1 MNDELSL
8 RQLFKELIL
17 FFINFKTVIVS
28 ITLIGLFF
36 GFLYTSF
43 EEKSYELNA
52 IATSGISEFERIP
65 ADRGIYLNQRTAI
78 NLINQLNTDIYN
90 NDLSLLAKK
99 LNIEKDLLV
108 DLKKIEATEIM
119 REEQLDKKR
128 KIATQKFEIKIYTTS
143 NKIITSIEDGLLYY
157 FNNLTYVNDY
167 YNLYKITIQNE
178 INEINNE
185 VQQLRQIRAVEN
197 LSFDNSSINLY
208 SRKKPNESSNEI
220 IDLIQLR
227 TLKETNLALLKPLNF
242 VQSFSLPQK
251 ETKRDLPL
259 FLLIVSITSFI
270 FSVIVS
276 IFMNVSKNTEV

>member
-1 MNDELSL
+1 MNEELSL

-28 ITLIGLFF
+28 ITLIGLFV
-36 GFLYTSF
+36 GFLYTNF
-43 EEKSYELNA
+43 EEKSYELSA

-65 ADRGIYLNQRTAI
+65 VDRGIYLNQRTAI

-108 DLKKIEATEIM
+108 DLKKIEAIEIM

-128 KIATQKFEIKIYTTS
+128 KIATQKFEIKIFTTS

-157 FNNLTYVNDY
+157 FNNLTYVNDC
-167 YNLYKITIQNE
+167 YNLYKISIQKE

-185 VQQLRQIRAVEN
+185 VQQLRQIRSVEN

-259 FLLIVSITSFI
+259 FLLIVSIISFI

-276 IFMNVSKNTEV
+276 IFMNVSKNT

>member
-1 MNDELSL
+1 MNEELSL

-28 ITLIGLFF
+28 ITLIGLFV
-36 GFLYTSF
+36 GFLYTNF
-43 EEKSYELNA
+43 EEKSYELSA

-65 ADRGIYLNQRTAI
+65 VDRGIYLNQRTAI

-108 DLKKIEATEIM
+108 DLKKIEAIEIM

-157 FNNLTYVNDY
+157 FNNLTYVNDC
-167 YNLYKITIQNE
+167 YNLYKISTQKE

-185 VQQLRQIRAVEN
+185 VQQLRQIRSVEN

-220 IDLIQLR
+220 IDLVQLR

-251 ETKRDLPL
+251 ETKRDIPL
-259 FLLIVSITSFI
+259 FLLIVTIISFI

-276 IFMNVSKNTEV
+276 IFMNVSKNI

>member
-1 MNDELSL
+1 MNEELSL

-17 FFINFKTVIVS
+17 FFINFKTVIIS
-28 ITLIGLFF
+28 ITLIGLFV
-36 GFLYTSF
+36 GFLYTKF
-43 EEKSYELNA
+43 EEKSYELSA

-65 ADRGIYLNQRTAI
+65 SDRGIYLNQRTAI

-90 NDLSLLAKK
+90 NDLSLLEEK
-99 LNIEKDLLV
+99 LNIEKDLLL
-108 DLKKIEATEIM
+108 DLKKIEAIEIM
-119 REEQLDKKR
+119 REEQLEKKR
-128 KIATQKFEIKIYTTS
+128 KVATQKFEIKIFTTS
-143 NKIITSIEDGLLYY
+143 NKIISSIEDGLLYY
-157 FNNLTYVNDY
+157 FNNLTYVNDC
-167 YNLYKITIQNE
+167 YNLYKITIQKE

-185 VQQLRQIRAVEN
+185 VQQLRQIRSLDN

-251 ETKRDLPL
+251 ETKRDIPI
-259 FLLIVSITSFI
+259 FLLIVTIISFI

-276 IFMNVSKNTEV
+276 IFMNVSKNI

>member
-1 MNDELSL
+1 MNEELSL

-17 FFINFKTVIVS
+17 FFINFRTVIVS
-28 ITLIGLFF
+28 ITLIGLFA
-36 GFLYTSF
+36 GFLYTNF
-43 EEKSYELNA
+43 EEKSYELSA

-65 ADRGIYLNQRTAI
+65 VDRGIYLNQRTAI

-108 DLKKIEATEIM
+108 DLKKIEAIEIM

-157 FNNLTYVNDY
+157 FNNLTYVNDC

-227 TLKETNLALLKPLNF
+227 TLKETNLALLKPLSF

-251 ETKRDLPL
+251 ETKRDIPL
-259 FLLIVSITSFI
+259 FLLIVTIISFI

-276 IFMNVSKNTEV
+276 IFMNVSKNI

>member
-1 MNDELSL
+1 MNEELSL

-17 FFINFKTVIVS
+17 FFINFKTVIIS
-28 ITLIGLFF
+28 ITLIGLFV
-36 GFLYTSF
+36 GFLYTKF
-43 EEKSYELNA
+43 EEKSYELSA

-65 ADRGIYLNQRTAI
+65 SDRGIYLNQRTAI

-90 NDLSLLAKK
+90 NDLSLLEEK
-99 LNIEKDLLV
+99 LKIEKDLLL
-108 DLKKIEATEIM
+108 DLKKIEAIEIM
-119 REEQLDKKR
+119 REEQLEKKR
-128 KIATQKFEIKIYTTS
+128 KVATQKFEIKIFTTS
-143 NKIITSIEDGLLYY
+143 NKIISSIEDGLSYY
-157 FNNLTYVNDY
+157 FNNLTYVNDC
-167 YNLYKITIQNE
+167 YNLYKITIQKE

-185 VQQLRQIRAVEN
+185 VQQLRQIRSLDN

-251 ETKRDLPL
+251 ETKRDIPI
-259 FLLIVSITSFI
+259 FLLIVTIISFI

-276 IFMNVSKNTEV
+276 IFMNVSKNI

>member
-1 MNDELSL
+1 MNEELSL

-28 ITLIGLFF
+28 ITLIGLFV
-36 GFLYTSF
+36 GFLYTNF
-43 EEKSYELNA
+43 EEKSYELSA

-65 ADRGIYLNQRTAI
+65 VDRGIYLNQRTAI

-108 DLKKIEATEIM
+108 DLKKIEAVEIM

-128 KIATQKFEIKIYTTS
+128 KIATQKFEIKIFTTS
-143 NKIITSIEDGLLYY
+143 NKIISSIEDGLLYY
-157 FNNLTYVNDY
+157 FNNLTYVNDC
-167 YNLYKITIQNE
+167 YNLYKITIQKE

-185 VQQLRQIRAVEN
+185 VQQLRQIRSVEN

-251 ETKRDLPL
+251 ETKRDIPL
-259 FLLIVSITSFI
+259 FLLIVTIISFI

-276 IFMNVSKNTEV
+276 IFMNVSKNI

>member
-1 MNDELSL
+1 MNEELSL

-17 FFINFKTVIVS
+17 FFINFRTVIVS
-28 ITLIGLFF
+28 ITLIGLFA
-36 GFLYTSF
+36 GFLYTNF
-43 EEKSYELNA
+43 EEKSYELSA

-65 ADRGIYLNQRTAI
+65 VDRGIYLNQRTAI

-108 DLKKIEATEIM
+108 DLKKIEAIEIM

-157 FNNLTYVNDY
+157 FNNLTYINDC
-167 YNLYKITIQNE
+167 YNLYKVTIQKE

-185 VQQLRQIRAVEN
+185 VQQLRQIRSLEN

-227 TLKETNLALLKPLNF
+227 TLKQTNLALLKPLNF

-259 FLLIVSITSFI
+259 FLLIVTIISFI

-276 IFMNVSKNTEV
+276 IFLNVSKNI

>member
-1 MNDELSL
+1 MNEELSL

-17 FFINFKTVIVS
+17 FFINFRTVIVS
-28 ITLIGLFF
+28 ITLIVLFA
-36 GFLYTSF
+36 GFLYTNF
-43 EEKSYELNA
+43 EEKSYELSA

-65 ADRGIYLNQRTAI
+65 VDRGIYLNQRTAI

-108 DLKKIEATEIM
+108 DLKKIEAIEIM

-128 KIATQKFEIKIYTTS
+128 KIATQKFEIKIFTTS

-157 FNNLTYVNDY
+157 FNNLTYVNDC

-259 FLLIVSITSFI
+259 FLLIVSIISFI

-276 IFMNVSKNTEV
+276 IFMNVSKNT

>member
-1 MNDELSL
+1 MNEELSL

-17 FFINFKTVIVS
+17 FFINFKTVIIS
-28 ITLIGLFF
+28 ITLIGLFV
-36 GFLYTSF
+36 GFLYTKF
-43 EEKSYELNA
+43 EEKSYELSA

-65 ADRGIYLNQRTAI
+65 SDRGIYLNQRTAI

-90 NDLSLLAKK
+90 NDLSLLEEK
-99 LNIEKDLLV
+99 LKIEKDLLL
-108 DLKKIEATEIM
+108 DLKKIEAIEIM
-119 REEQLDKKR
+119 REEQLEKKR
-128 KIATQKFEIKIYTTS
+128 KVATQKFEIKIFTTS
-143 NKIITSIEDGLLYY
+143 NKIISSIEDGLLYY
-157 FNNLTYVNDY
+157 FNNLTYVNDC
-167 YNLYKITIQNE
+167 YNLYKITIQKE

-185 VQQLRQIRAVEN
+185 VQQLRQIRSLDN

-251 ETKRDLPL
+251 ETKRDIPI
-259 FLLIVSITSFI
+259 FLLIVTIISFI

-276 IFMNVSKNTEV
+276 IFMNVSKNI

>member
-1 MNDELSL
+1 MNEELSL

-17 FFINFKTVIVS
+17 FFINFKTVIIS
-28 ITLIGLFF
+28 ITLIGLFV
-36 GFLYTSF
+36 GFLYTKF
-43 EEKSYELNA
+43 EEKSYELSA

-65 ADRGIYLNQRTAI
+65 SDRGIYLNQRTAI

-90 NDLSLLAKK
+90 NDLSLLEEK
-99 LNIEKDLLV
+99 LNIEKDLLL
-108 DLKKIEATEIM
+108 DLKKIEAIEIM
-119 REEQLDKKR
+119 REEQLEKKR
-128 KIATQKFEIKIYTTS
+128 KVATQKFEIKIFTTS
-143 NKIITSIEDGLLYY
+143 NKIISSIEDGLLYY
-157 FNNLTYVNDY
+157 FNNLTYVNDC
-167 YNLYKITIQNE
+167 YNLYKITIQKE

-185 VQQLRQIRAVEN
+185 VQQLRQIRSLDN

-242 VQSFSLPQK
+242 VQSFSLAQK
-251 ETKRDLPL
+251 ETKRNLPM
-259 FLLIVSITSFI
+259 FLLKVTIFSFI

-276 IFMNVSKNTEV
+276 IFRNVAKSI

>member
-1 MNDELSL
+1 MNEELSL

-28 ITLIGLFF
+28 ITLIGLFA
-36 GFLYTSF
+36 GFLYTNF
-43 EEKSYELNA
+43 EEKSYELSA

-65 ADRGIYLNQRTAI
+65 VDRGIYLNQRTAI

-90 NDLSLLAKK
+90 KDLSLLAKK

-108 DLKKIEATEIM
+108 DLKKIEAIEIM

-128 KIATQKFEIKIYTTS
+128 KIATQKFEIKILTSS

-157 FNNLTYVNDY
+157 FNNLTYVNDC
-167 YNLYKITIQNE
+167 YNLYKISIQKE

-185 VQQLRQIRAVEN
+185 VQQLRQIRSVEN

-251 ETKRDLPL
+251 ETKRDIPL
-259 FLLIVSITSFI
+259 FLLIVTIISFI

-276 IFMNVSKNTEV
+276 IFMNVSKNI

>member
-1 MNDELSL
+1 MNEELSL

-28 ITLIGLFF
+28 ITLIGLFV
-36 GFLYTSF
+36 GFLYTNF
-43 EEKSYELNA
+43 EEKSYELSA

-65 ADRGIYLNQRTAI
+65 VDRGIYLNQRTAI

-108 DLKKIEATEIM
+108 DLKKIEAIEIM

-157 FNNLTYVNDY
+157 FNNLTYVNDC
-167 YNLYKITIQNE
+167 YNLYKISIQKE

-185 VQQLRQIRAVEN
+185 VQQLRQIRSVEN

-251 ETKRDLPL
+251 ETKRDIPL
-259 FLLIVSITSFI
+259 FLLIVTIISFI

-276 IFMNVSKNTEV
+276 IFMNVSKNI

>member
-1 MNDELSL
+1 MLASYTQIL
-8 RQLFKELIL
+8 RK
-17 FFINFKTVIVS
+17 
-28 ITLIGLFF
+28 
-36 GFLYTSF
+36 
-43 EEKSYELNA
+43 KSYELSA

-65 ADRGIYLNQRTAI
+65 VDRGIYLNQRTAI

-108 DLKKIEATEIM
+108 DLKKIEAIEIM

-157 FNNLTYVNDY
+157 FNNLTYVNDC
-167 YNLYKITIQNE
+167 YNLYKISIQKE

-185 VQQLRQIRAVEN
+185 VQQLRQIRSVEN

-251 ETKRDLPL
+251 ETKRDIPL
-259 FLLIVSITSFI
+259 FLLIVTIISFI

-276 IFMNVSKNTEV
+276 IFMNVSKHISMKVSIIGSGYMH

>member
-1 MNDELSL
+1 MNEELSL

-28 ITLIGLFF
+28 ITLIGLFV
-36 GFLYTSF
+36 GFLYTNF
-43 EEKSYELNA
+43 EEKSYELSA

-65 ADRGIYLNQRTAI
+65 VDRGIYLNQRTAI

-108 DLKKIEATEIM
+108 DLKKIEAIEIM

-157 FNNLTYVNDY
+157 FNNLTYVNDC
-167 YNLYKITIQNE
+167 YNLYKISIQKE

-251 ETKRDLPL
+251 ETKRDIPL
-259 FLLIVSITSFI
+259 FLLIVTIISFI

-276 IFMNVSKNTEV
+276 IFMNVSKNI

>member
-1 MNDELSL
+1 MNEELSL

-17 FFINFKTVIVS
+17 FFINFRTVIVS
-28 ITLIGLFF
+28 ITLIGLFA
-36 GFLYTSF
+36 GFLYTNF
-43 EEKSYELNA
+43 EEKSYELSA

-65 ADRGIYLNQRTAI
+65 VDRGIYLNQRTAI

-108 DLKKIEATEIM
+108 DLKKIEAIEIM

-157 FNNLTYVNDY
+157 FNNLTYVNDC

-185 VQQLRQIRAVEN
+185 IQQLRQIRSVEN

-242 VQSFSLPQK
+242 VQKL
-251 ETKRDLPL
+251 
-259 FLLIVSITSFI
+259 
-270 FSVIVS
+270 
-276 IFMNVSKNTEV
+276 MNLRPV

>member
-1 MNDELSL
+1 MNEELSL

-17 FFINFKTVIVS
+17 FFINFKILIIS
-28 ITLIGLFF
+28 ITLIGLFA
-36 GFLYTSF
+36 GFLYTNF
-43 EEKSYELNA
+43 EEKSYELSA

-65 ADRGIYLNQRTAI
+65 TDRGIYLNQRTAI

-90 NDLSLLAKK
+90 NDLSLLGKK
-99 LNIEKDLLV
+99 LNIDKELLI
-108 DLKKIEATEIM
+108 DLKKIEAVEIM

-128 KIATQKFEIKIYTTS
+128 KIETQKFEIKIFTTS
-143 NKIITSIEDGLLYY
+143 NKIITSIEDGILYY
-157 FNNLTYVNDY
+157 FNNITYVNDC
-167 YNLYKITIQNE
+167 YNLYRKTIQTE
-178 INEINNE
+178 INEITNE
-185 VQQLRQIRAVEN
+185 VQQLRQIRSLEN

-242 VQSFSLPQK
+242 VQSFSLAQK
-251 ETKRDLPL
+251 ETKRNLPI
-259 FLLIVSITSFI
+259 FLIKVTIISFI

-276 IFMNVSKNTEV
+276 IFKSVSKSI

>member
-17 FFINFKTVIVS
+17 FFINFKTVIIS

-36 GFLYTSF
+36 GFLYTIF
-43 EEKSYELNA
+43 EEKSYELSA

-65 ADRGIYLNQRTAI
+65 TDRGIYLNQRTAI

-108 DLKKIEATEIM
+108 DLKKIEAKEIM

-128 KIATQKFEIKIYTTS
+128 KIATQKFEIKIFTTS

-157 FNNLTYVNDY
+157 FNNLTYVNDC

-185 VQQLRQIRAVEN
+185 VQQLRQIRAGEN

-259 FLLIVSITSFI
+259 FLLIVSIISFI
-270 FSVIVS
+270 FSLIVS
-276 IFMNVSKNTEV
+276 IFMNVSKNT

>member
-1 MNDELSL
+1 MNEELSL

-17 FFINFKTVIVS
+17 FFINFRTVIVS
-28 ITLIGLFF
+28 ITLIGLFA
-36 GFLYTSF
+36 GFLYTNF
-43 EEKSYELNA
+43 EEKSYELSA

-65 ADRGIYLNQRTAI
+65 VDRGIYLNQRTAI

-108 DLKKIEATEIM
+108 DLKKIEAIEIM

-157 FNNLTYVNDY
+157 FNNLTYINDC
-167 YNLYKITIQNE
+167 YNLYKVTIQKE

-185 VQQLRQIRAVEN
+185 VQQLRQIRSLEN

-259 FLLIVSITSFI
+259 FLLIVSIISFI
-270 FSVIVS
+270 FSLIVS
-276 IFMNVSKNTEV
+276 IFMNVSKNT

>member
-1 MNDELSL
+1 MNEELSL

-17 FFINFKTVIVS
+17 FFINFKTVIIS
-28 ITLIGLFF
+28 ITLIGLFV
-36 GFLYTSF
+36 GFLYTKF
-43 EEKSYELNA
+43 EEKSYELSA

-65 ADRGIYLNQRTAI
+65 SDRGIYLNQRTAI

-90 NDLSLLAKK
+90 NDLSLLEEK
-99 LNIEKDLLV
+99 LKIEKDLLL
-108 DLKKIEATEIM
+108 DLKKIEAIEIM
-119 REEQLDKKR
+119 REEQLEKKR
-128 KIATQKFEIKIYTTS
+128 KVATQKFEIKIFTTS
-143 NKIITSIEDGLLYY
+143 NKIISSIEDGLSYY
-157 FNNLTYVNDY
+157 FNNLTYVNDC
-167 YNLYKITIQNE
+167 YNLYKITIQKE

-185 VQQLRQIRAVEN
+185 VQQLRQIRSLDN

-251 ETKRDLPL
+251 ETKRDIPI
-259 FLLIVSITSFI
+259 FLLIVTIISFI
-270 FSVIVS
+270 F
-276 IFMNVSKNTEV
+276 